1 MLAAQAASSEVFS
14 HFQRRIKCSSPSSIF
29 GASLQ
34 HQLSIIWPQQEALHA
49 KDSSTARQ
57 TPKAALACLE
67 GFLDPAKSASELARV
82 QSRWTRRPQSSRR
95 QHTCRA
101 YVSSPEG
108 VARIEDVEEDGEV
121 LIECKDVYKSF
132 GEKHILQGASFKIR
146 HGEAVGIIG
155 PSGTGKSTV
164 LRIMAGLLEPDKVR
178 LLVGFNRLFMC
189 TKSNCIF
196 PYDLSHCVAYE
207 AFLAQLN
214 AQSYLRMPENYF
226 SL

>member
-1 MLAAQAASSEVFS
+1 M
-14 HFQRRIKCSSPSSIF
+14 

-34 HQLSIIWPQQEALHA
+34 SQLSLIWPHHGGICQQEGLHA
-49 KDSSTARQ
+49 KDSTTARQ
-57 TPKAALACLE
+57 TPKSALACLE
-67 GFLDPAKSASELARV
+67 GFLDRAESALELARV
-82 QSRWTRRPQSSRR
+82 QSRWTKRPQSSRR
-95 QHTCRA
+95 RQANKHTCRA

-178 LLVGFNRLFMC
+178 LFIGFKSLVCVLNAVAYPRIIC
-189 TKSNCIF
+189 CI
-196 PYDLSHCVAYE
+196 LSHKKPSLHIE
-207 AFLAQLN
+207 SSKLFEN
-214 AQSYLRMPENYF
+214 A
-226 SL
+226 